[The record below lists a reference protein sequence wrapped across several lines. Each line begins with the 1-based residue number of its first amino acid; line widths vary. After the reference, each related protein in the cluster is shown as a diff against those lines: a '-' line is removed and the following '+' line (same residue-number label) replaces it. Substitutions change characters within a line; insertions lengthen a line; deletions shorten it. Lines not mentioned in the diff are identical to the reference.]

1 MYSNYNPDEVMNI
14 QEEIVKWAEKT
25 VREYHEIASR
35 KEVNLAYYTQSD
47 LSLISEEPELMIVG
61 INPGSGG
68 TYKEQCENKNWSYLY
83 HNNQDENHLLK
94 GNYCR
99 EEGKPSSWENHR
111 KWRYWNGLKRCLS
124 QTKLNAIIED
134 DSKIIVTNAS
144 FFSTRKAD
152 EISDSL
158 LVETIPYTLNLI
170 NITAAKHLIF
180 LSGKKCFERL
190 LNLSRTSENI
200 QFEYKKVCGNIYVG
214 ILNGK
219 LCIGIPHPA
228 YKTNEEL
235 NLVASVIPY
244 LISSDNYVHID
255 IALIQKECAKQIK
268 EYEERIHNKKKQGKI
283 SNLNNLIE
291 KVISE
296 CNIEAY
302 EERNHRYRLNGKYG
316 ITITDKEKGYI
327 AIRHIDYDNK
337 GYDKNQ
343 DKEVLKLKE
352 ILNGR
357 NYNISVNAWIGK
369 KVFSQF
375 GNNDNEIIEGI
386 CKEIKDLKEEI
397 QKI

>member
-1 MYSNYNPDEVMNI
+1 MNI

-83 HNNQDENHLLK
+83 HNNKDENHLLK

-111 KWRYWNGLKRCLS
+111 EWRYWNGLKRCLS
-124 QTKLNAIIED
+124 QTNLNEIIED

-144 FFSTRKAD
+144 FFSTKKAD
-152 EISDSL
+152 GISDSL
-158 LVETIPYTLNLI
+158 LKMTIPYTLDLI
-170 NITAAKHLIF
+170 NITNPKHLIF

-214 ILNGK
+214 VLNGK

-228 YKTNEEL
+228 YKTSEEL
-235 NLVASVIPY
+235 NLVASIIPF
-244 LISSDNYVHID
+244 LFSITNYKDID
-255 IALIQKECAKQIK
+255 IESICKECTEQIK
-268 EYEERIHNKKKQGKI
+268 KYEERIHNKKRQIKI
-283 SNLNNLIE
+283 SDVRILIE

-302 EERNHRYRLNGKYG
+302 EEKNHRYKLNDQYG
-316 ITITDKEKGYI
+316 ITITDREKGYI

-337 GYDKNQ
+337 GYDKKQ

-375 GNNDNEIIEGI
+375 GNNDNQIIEGI
-386 CKEIKDLKEEI
+386 CKEIKELKEDI

>member
-83 HNNQDENHLLK
+83 NNNQDQNHLLK

-99 EEGKPSSWENHR
+99 EEGKTSSWENHR
-111 KWRYWNGLKRCLS
+111 KWDYCKGLKRCLS
-124 QTKLNAIIED
+124 QTNLNEIIED

-144 FFSTRKAD
+144 FFSTKKAD
-152 EISDSL
+152 GISDSL
-158 LVETIPYTLNLI
+158 LKMTIPYTLDLI
-170 NITAAKHLIF
+170 NITNPKHLIF
-180 LSGKKCFERL
+180 LSGKNCFERL
-190 LNLSRTSENI
+190 FRTSENI

-214 ILNGK
+214 VLNGK

-228 YKTNEEL
+228 YKTSEEL
-235 NLVASVIPY
+235 NLVASI
-244 LISSDNYVHID
+244 ISFLFSITNYKDID
-255 IALIQKECAKQIK
+255 IESICKECTEQIK
-268 EYEERIHNKKKQGKI
+268 KYEERIRNKKRQIKI
-283 SNLNNLIE
+283 SDVRILVE

-296 CNIEAY
+296 CNLEAY
-302 EERNHRYRLNGKYG
+302 EEKNHRYKLNNQYG
-316 ITITDKEKGYI
+316 ITITDKGKGYI

-343 DKEVLKLKE
+343 DKEVHKLKE
-352 ILNGR
+352 MLKGR
-357 NYNISVNAWIGK
+357 GYNTSEKVWIGTK
-369 KVFSQF
+369 KFSQF
-375 GNNDNEIIEGI
+375 GNNDNDIIEGI
-386 CKEIKDLKEEI
+386 CKEIKELKEDI

>member
-47 LSLISEEPELMIVG
+47 LSLISEKPELMIVG
-61 INPGSGG
+61 INPGSKG
-68 TYKEQCENKNWSYLY
+68 TYKEQRENENWSYLY
-83 HNNQDENHLLK
+83 KNNQDENHLLK

-111 KWRYWNGLKRCLS
+111 KWGYWKGLKRCLS
-124 QTKLNAIIED
+124 QTNLKTIIED

-144 FFSTRKAD
+144 FFSTPKAD

-158 LVETIPYTLNLI
+158 LKETIPYTLHLI
-170 NITAAKHLIF
+170 NITQPKHLIF

-190 LNLSRTSENI
+190 LNLSRTSKNI

-214 ILNGK
+214 VLNGK

-228 YKTNEEL
+228 YKTSEEL
-235 NLVASVIPY
+235 NLVASIIPF
-244 LISSDNYVHID
+244 LFSITNYKDID
-255 IALIQKECAKQIK
+255 IESICKECTEQIK
-268 EYEERIHNKKKQGKI
+268 KYEERIHNKKRQIKI
-283 SNLNNLIE
+283 SDVRILVE

-296 CNIEAY
+296 CNLEAY
-302 EERNHRYRLNGKYG
+302 EEKNHRYKLNNQYG
-316 ITITDKEKGYI
+316 ITITHKQKGYI
-327 AIRHIDYDNK
+327 AIRHIKYDYK
-337 GYDKNQ
+337 GYANTQ
-343 DKEVLKLKE
+343 DEEVLAIREMLK
-352 ILNGR
+352 GR
-357 NYNISVNAWIGK
+357 GYNTSEKDWIGTK
-369 KVFSQF
+369 KFSQF

-386 CKEIKDLKEEI
+386 CKEIKELKEVI
-397 QKI
+397 RKL

>member
-83 HNNQDENHLLK
+83 NNNQDKNHLLK

-99 EEGKPSSWENHR
+99 EEGKPSSWDVHK
-111 KWRYWNGLKRCLS
+111 KWKYWAGLKKCLS
-124 QTKLNAIIED
+124 KTNLNAIIDD

-144 FFSTRKAD
+144 FFSTKKANG
-152 EISDSL
+152 ISDSL
-158 LVETIPYTLNLI
+158 LIETIPYTLDLI
-170 NITAAKHLIF
+170 NITNPKHLIF
-180 LSGKKCFERL
+180 LSGKSCFERL
-190 LNLSRTSENI
+190 HRLSKSSNLI
-200 QFEYKKVCGNIYVG
+200 QFEYKHVCGNIYIG
-214 ILNGK
+214 KLKGK
-219 LCIGIPHPA
+219 LCVGIPHPT
-228 YKTNEEL
+228 YKTNDEL
-235 NLVASVIPY
+235 DLVASVIPY
-244 LISSDNYVHID
+244 LISSGNYEHID

-268 EYEERIHNKKKQGKI
+268 EYEERIRNKKKQREF
-283 SNLNNLIE
+283 SDLNNLIE

-302 EERNHRYRLNGKYG
+302 EERNHRYKLNGKYG
-316 ITITDKEKGYI
+316 ITITDREKGYI
-327 AIRHIDYDNK
+327 AIRHIDYDTK
-337 GYDKNQ
+337 GYANTQ
-343 DKEVLKLKE
+343 DEEVLAMREMLKE
-352 ILNGR
+352 RG
-357 NYNISVNAWIGK
+357 YNTSEKVWIGK
-369 KVFSQF
+369 KMFSQF
-375 GNNDNEIIEGI
+375 GNNENDIIEAV
-386 CKEIKDLKEEI
+386 CKEIKEII

>member
-83 HNNQDENHLLK
+83 HNNKDENHLLK

-99 EEGKPSSWENHR
+99 EEGKPSSWKNHR
-111 KWRYWNGLKRCLS
+111 EWRYWNGLKRCLS
-124 QTKLNAIIED
+124 QTNLNEIIED

-144 FFSTRKAD
+144 FLNTKKAD
-152 EISDSL
+152 GISDSL
-158 LVETIPYTLNLI
+158 LKMTIPYTLDLI
-170 NITAAKHLIF
+170 NITNPKHLIF

-214 ILNGK
+214 VLNGK

-228 YKTNEEL
+228 YKTSEEL
-235 NLVASVIPY
+235 NLVASIIPF
-244 LISSDNYVHID
+244 LFSITNYKDID
-255 IALIQKECAKQIK
+255 IESICKECTEQIK
-268 EYEERIHNKKKQGKI
+268 KYEERIHNKKRQIKI
-283 SNLNNLIE
+283 SDVRILVE

-296 CNIEAY
+296 CNLEAY
-302 EERNHRYRLNGKYG
+302 EEKNHRYKLNDQYG

-337 GYDKNQ
+337 GYDKKQ

-369 KVFSQF
+369 KMFSQF
-375 GNNDNEIIEGI
+375 GNNDNQIIEGI
-386 CKEIKDLKEEI
+386 CKEIKELKEEI

>member
-1 MYSNYNPDEVMNI
+1 MYSNYNPDNVMNV

-61 INPGSGG
+61 INPGNGG

-144 FFSTRKAD
+144 FFSTPKAD

-214 ILNGK
+214 VLNGK

-228 YKTNEEL
+228 YKTSEEL
-235 NLVASVIPY
+235 NLVASIIPF
-244 LISSDNYVHID
+244 LFSITNYKDID
-255 IALIQKECAKQIK
+255 IESICKECTEQIK
-268 EYEERIHNKKKQGKI
+268 KYEERIHNKKRQIKI
-283 SNLNNLIE
+283 SDVRILVE

-296 CNIEAY
+296 CNLEAY
-302 EERNHRYRLNGKYG
+302 EEKDHRYKLNNQYG

-343 DKEVLKLKE
+343 DKEVIKLKE

-386 CKEIKDLKEEI
+386 CKEIKEIKEVILKL
-397 QKI
+397 

>member
-83 HNNQDENHLLK
+83 HNNKDENHLLK

-111 KWRYWNGLKRCLS
+111 EWRYWNGLKRCLS
-124 QTKLNAIIED
+124 QTDLNEIIED

-144 FFSTRKAD
+144 FFSTKTAD
-152 EISDSL
+152 GISNSL
-158 LVETIPYTLNLI
+158 LKITIPYTLDLI
-170 NITAAKHLIF
+170 NITNPKHLIF
-180 LSGKKCFERL
+180 LSGKNCFERL
-190 LNLSRTSENI
+190 FNLSRTSENI

-214 ILNGK
+214 VLNGK

-235 NLVASVIPY
+235 NLVASIIPF
-244 LISSDNYVHID
+244 LFSITNYKDID
-255 IALIQKECAKQIK
+255 IESICKECTEQIK
-268 EYEERIHNKKKQGKI
+268 KYEERIRNKKRQIKI
-283 SNLNNLIE
+283 SDVRILVE

-296 CNIEAY
+296 CNLEAY
-302 EERNHRYRLNGKYG
+302 EEKNHRYKLNNQYG

-386 CKEIKDLKEEI
+386 CKEIKELKEVI
-397 QKI
+397 LKL

>member
-68 TYKEQCENKNWSYLY
+68 TYKKQCENKNWSYLY

-214 ILNGK
+214 VLNGK

-235 NLVASVIPY
+235 NLVTSVIPY

-357 NYNISVNAWIGK
+357 NYP
-369 KVFSQF
+369 
-375 GNNDNEIIEGI
+375 
-386 CKEIKDLKEEI
+386 
-397 QKI
+397 

>member
-1 MYSNYNPDEVMNI
+1 MNV

-83 HNNQDENHLLK
+83 NNNQDQNHLLK

-111 KWRYWNGLKRCLS
+111 KWGYWKGLKRCLS
-124 QTKLNAIIED
+124 QTNLNEIIED

-144 FFSTRKAD
+144 FFSTKKAD
-152 EISDSL
+152 GISDSL
-158 LVETIPYTLNLI
+158 LKMTFPYTLDLI
-170 NITAAKHLIF
+170 NITNPKHLIF
-180 LSGKKCFERL
+180 LSGKNCFERL
-190 LNLSRTSENI
+190 FNWSRTSENI

-214 ILNGK
+214 VLNGK

-228 YKTNEEL
+228 YKTSEEL
-235 NLVASVIPY
+235 NLVASIIPF
-244 LISSDNYVHID
+244 LFSITNYKDID
-255 IALIQKECAKQIK
+255 IESICKECTEQIK
-268 EYEERIHNKKKQGKI
+268 KYEERIHNKKRQIKI
-283 SNLNNLIE
+283 SDVRILVE

-296 CNIEAY
+296 CNLEAY
-302 EERNHRYRLNGKYG
+302 EEKNHRYKLNNQYG

-357 NYNISVNAWIGK
+357 NYNISVNALIGK

-375 GNNDNEIIEGI
+375 GNNDNDIIEGI
-386 CKEIKDLKEEI
+386 CKEIKELKEVI
-397 QKI
+397 LKL

>member
-83 HNNQDENHLLK
+83 HNNKDENHLLK

-111 KWRYWNGLKRCLS
+111 EWRYWNGLKRCLS
-124 QTKLNAIIED
+124 QTNLNEIIED

-144 FFSTRKAD
+144 FFSTKKAD
-152 EISDSL
+152 GISDFL
-158 LVETIPYTLNLI
+158 LKMTIPYTLDLI
-170 NITAAKHLIF
+170 NITNPKHLIF
-180 LSGKKCFERL
+180 LSGKNCFERL
-190 LNLSRTSENI
+190 FNLSRTSENI

-214 ILNGK
+214 VLNGK

-228 YKTNEEL
+228 YKTSEEL
-235 NLVASVIPY
+235 NLVAFIIPF
-244 LISSDNYVHID
+244 LFSITNYKDID
-255 IALIQKECAKQIK
+255 IESICKECTEQIK
-268 EYEERIHNKKKQGKI
+268 KYEERIRNKKRQIKI
-283 SNLNNLIE
+283 SDVRILVE

-296 CNIEAY
+296 CNLEAY
-302 EERNHRYRLNGKYG
+302 EEKNHRYKLNNQYG

-375 GNNDNEIIEGI
+375 GNNDNDIIEGI
-386 CKEIKDLKEEI
+386 CKEIKELKEVI
-397 QKI
+397 LKL

>member
-1 MYSNYNPDEVMNI
+1 MYSNYNPDKVMNV

-83 HNNQDENHLLK
+83 NNNQYQNHLLK

-111 KWRYWNGLKRCLS
+111 KWGYWKGLKRCLL
-124 QTKLNAIIED
+124 QTNLNEIIED

-144 FFSTRKAD
+144 FFSTKKAD
-152 EISDSL
+152 GISDSL
-158 LVETIPYTLNLI
+158 LKMTIPYTLDLI
-170 NITAAKHLIF
+170 NITKSKHLIF

-200 QFEYKKVCGNIYVG
+200 QFKYKNVCGNINVG
-214 ILNGK
+214 VLNGK

-244 LISSDNYVHID
+244 LISSDNYEHID

-268 EYEERIHNKKKQGKI
+268 EYEERIHNKKKQGEI

-296 CNIEAY
+296 CNVEAY
-302 EERNHRYRLNGKYG
+302 EEKNHRYKLNGKYG
-316 ITITDKEKGYI
+316 ITITDREKGYI
-327 AIRHIDYDNK
+327 AIRHIDYDTK
-337 GYDKNQ
+337 GYDNNQ
-343 DKEVLKLKE
+343 DKEVHKLKE
-352 ILNGR
+352 MLKGR
-357 NYNISVNAWIGK
+357 GYNTSEKVWIGTK
-369 KVFSQF
+369 KFSRF
-375 GNNDNEIIEGI
+375 GNNDNKIIEGI

>member
-1 MYSNYNPDEVMNI
+1 MNI

-25 VREYHEIASR
+25 VIEYHEIASR

-83 HNNQDENHLLK
+83 HNNQDHNHLLK

-99 EEGKPSSWENHR
+99 EEGKLSSWENHR
-111 KWRYWNGLKRCLS
+111 KWGYWKGLKRCLS
-124 QTKLNAIIED
+124 QTKLNEIVED

-144 FFSTRKAD
+144 FFSTPKAD
-152 EISDSL
+152 EISDTL
-158 LVETIPYTLNLI
+158 LVETIPYTLHLI
-170 NITAAKHLIF
+170 NITKSKHLIF

-200 QFEYKKVCGNIYVG
+200 QFEYKKVCGNVYVG
-214 ILNGK
+214 VLNGK

-228 YKTNEEL
+228 YKTSEEL
-235 NLVASVIPY
+235 NLVASIIPF
-244 LISSDNYVHID
+244 LFSITNYKDID
-255 IALIQKECAKQIK
+255 IESICKECTEQIK
-268 EYEERIHNKKKQGKI
+268 KYEERIHNKKRQIKI
-283 SNLNNLIE
+283 SDVRILVE

-296 CNIEAY
+296 CNLEAY
-302 EERNHRYRLNGKYG
+302 EEKNHRYKLNNQYG

-375 GNNDNEIIEGI
+375 GNNDNEIIKGI
-386 CKEIKDLKEEI
+386 CKEIKDLKEET

>member
-1 MYSNYNPDEVMNI
+1 MNI

-25 VREYHEIASR
+25 VIEYHEIASR

-68 TYKEQCENKNWSYLY
+68 AYKEQCENKNWSYLY

-200 QFEYKKVCGNIYVG
+200 QFEYKKVCGNVYVG
-214 ILNGK
+214 VLNGK

-296 CNIEAY
+296 CDIEAY

-327 AIRHIDYDNK
+327 AIRHIGYDNK

-343 DKEVLKLKE
+343 GKEVLKLKE